1 VNSPQQHGGPL
12 GRAPRV
18 RWAWLLAGAAL
29 TRALRAAI
37 AFFAVPSGQPWRRC
51 CDHCQTPLVYPWRSA
66 AFLPPGRCPACRGRV
81 GAPSGSVELAA
92 LAAGV
97 VLGVSHRHGWELTA
111 YLWFAGVGLVLAGVD
126 GLVRRLPNILTGLL
140 AAGLLVGLGLVALV
154 EDRGAQWGRAVL
166 AGVVVSGAFGIVA
179 LVRPALLG
187 WGDAKLG
194 FSAGMVTGWVSWTAV
209 YAGVWLAFLL
219 AAVWAL
225 SHHRR
230 RGQVA
235 LGPGLVAGA
244 LLAAS
249 LLP

>member
-1 VNSPQQHGGPL
+1 
-12 GRAPRV
+12 
-18 RWAWLLAGAAL
+18 
-29 TRALRAAI
+29 
-37 AFFAVPSGQPWRRC
+37 
-51 CDHCQTPLVYPWRSA
+51 
-66 AFLPPGRCPACRGRV
+66 
-81 GAPSGSVELAA
+81 LAA

-111 YLWFAGVGLVLAGVD
+111 YLWFTGVGLVLAGVD
-126 GLVRRLPNILTGLL
+126 GLVRRLPNILTGIS

-154 EDRGAQWGRAVL
+154 EDCGAQWGRAVL

-179 LVRPALLG
+179 LVRPAMLG

-194 FSAGMVTGWVSWTAV
+194 FSAGVVTGWVSWTAV

-225 SHHRR
+225 IHRR
-230 RGQVA
+230 RRGEVA